1 VGVLA
6 LLLLLFTACSDDD
19 PVDALQTGG
28 SRVNL
33 GKAQDKITLSAQN
46 TKEIQGCGFKKSP

>member
-1 VGVLA
+1 MLA